1 MIVDVI
7 LWYQFKKR
15 CFHKTKL
22 EICKQNVLQI
32 EFFPFFKQVGS
43 IFKSESANLSKKWL
57 RIGLLVLILKYNIR
71 INFSYLFDSLL
82 IMVSGL
88 QAKLGSLG
96 LGGLYIFTTRILFLC
111 IVIFI
116 VTISELHKK
125 WSFPLRISSFFVQ
138 YNVWSIY
145 VVRGLP

>member
-1 MIVDVI
+1 MIVDVV

-15 CFHKTKL
+15 CFHNTKF
-22 EICKQNVLQI
+22 EICKQKVL
-32 EFFPFFKQVGS
+32 PFFKQVGS
-43 IFKSESANLSKKWL
+43 IFKSESANVSKNWL
-57 RIGLLVLILKYNIR
+57 RIGLLVLILKYNIK

-88 QAKLGSLG
+88 QAKLGSLV
-96 LGGLYIFTTRILFLC
+96 LGGLYIFITRILFLC

-125 WSFPLRISSFFVQ
+125 WSFPLRIPSFFVQ

-145 VVRGLP
+145 VVCDLP